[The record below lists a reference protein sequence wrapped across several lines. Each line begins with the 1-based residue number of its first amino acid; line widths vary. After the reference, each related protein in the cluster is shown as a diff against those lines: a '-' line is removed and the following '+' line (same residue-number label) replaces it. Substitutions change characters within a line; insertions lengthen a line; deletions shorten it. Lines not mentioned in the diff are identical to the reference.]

1 LSHSGQHLFLPRGWY
16 RKERR
21 VYRVSYCADQG
32 CCLYTK
38 TSVSDTLFQGGCG
51 RFFEGTAEEMHAAL
65 TYLSKL
71 PQDTIVYN
79 GHEYTS
85 GSAKFGE
92 SVDPDNKDIKRLIE
106 LEKNSNGC
114 TTGKSTIADELTW
127 NVFMRLDSPA
137 VQ

>member
-1 LSHSGQHLFLPRGWY
+1 MSCRHT
-16 RKERR
+16 E
-21 VYRVSYCADQG
+21 
-32 CCLYTK
+32 
-38 TSVSDTLFQGGCG
+38 TSTSDTLFQGGCG

-85 GSAKFGE
+85 GSAKFGQ